1 MRIISIRFY
10 DLIPTNYY
18 YCDAYSLTAFS
29 ALGVP
34 ILFNVLAIAEQMPT
48 SLSWCS
54 NCIRAGTASFDPIW
68 PNASMERLRTN
79 PSASC
84 NNFIKAGT
92 ASLVPMMPNVLAVLP
107 RIVISLS

>member
-18 YCDAYSLTAFS
+18 CCDAYSLTAFS

-48 SLSWCS
+48 S
-54 NCIRAGTASFDPIW
+54 
-68 PNASMERLRTN
+68 
-79 PSASC
+79 
-84 NNFIKAGT
+84 
-92 ASLVPMMPNVLAVLP
+92 
-107 RIVISLS
+107 